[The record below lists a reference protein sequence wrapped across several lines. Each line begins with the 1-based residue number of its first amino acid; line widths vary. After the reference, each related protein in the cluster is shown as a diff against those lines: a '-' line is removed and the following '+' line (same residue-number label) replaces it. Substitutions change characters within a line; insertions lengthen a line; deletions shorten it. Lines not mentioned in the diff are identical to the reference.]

1 MRPTIYL
8 FSDPCSFSLYLL
20 ESLLSSLCNVVIFSS
35 AKKDWEDLTLNI
47 NRTVGLKF
55 ELQKNYK
62 KYQSPNYFLIVD
74 ASKGSANEVVDKAE
88 TLSITLKTKGFVV
101 ILNRGIQSITTLP
114 SDAVGVISL
123 NNLYGPRMELNGE
136 DRISQV
142 IKSAVNN
149 EKIKISERETL
160 TPVYMGDAAKL
171 ITKWLF
177 SFGPYGEATSV
188 SSNNLLVTNICQII
202 KRTYPNFNYRVVQEA
217 PENNFRNKEKT
228 YLLEKRDNKLLEE
241 TLLWLKRNFTTRVV
255 SQENKLKIGF
265 GSKVLI
271 AVMVLAAAPFVFI
284 LMSAFLLLVSGKTLI
299 SENFNTTKIL
309 VKTSYFFSNV
319 ANKES
324 GMLSSI
330 PVVEQLYKPAV
341 VFSYVLKNTNAA
353 GLRGLDLIDEL
364 SALSD
369 NILGGKEYDLGGA
382 QERIVS
388 DLGYIGTT
396 ISFIEG
402 ELKNYPNLNKKI
414 NFGPAKK
421 IISNARKIVSSME
434 EILGAKKTKTYL
446 VLFQNNME
454 LRPTGG
460 FIGSFALATF
470 NSGGLGEISV
480 QDVYSADGQL
490 KGHVE
495 PPMPINKY
503 LKEANWFLRDS
514 NWDMNFPVSAE
525 RAEWFLDKEIDV
537 AVDGVIA
544 IDLNVIKDVLEM
556 VGPVYLN
563 DYQTQVSYEN
573 FYEKIQ
579 SEVEG
584 NFFPGSIK
592 KAGFITALSR
602 ELINT
607 LVLNKEN
614 NKVKLAKILYN
625 NLEKRHIQIYLH
637 NNLVK
642 EALGNLN
649 WDGAFSFPSC
659 VGNCYSDTLGV
670 VEANLGVNK
679 ANYYI
684 EREYN
689 LSVDLKEGAVVK
701 NLSINYKNNANL
713 AMGEKGIYKNYFRLI
728 VPPDSTVESIKVGE
742 AYTPPDEEMVSGR
755 KEIGFYF
762 ELSPGQTK
770 TVNIKWQNSQFL
782 KFNATG
788 QYLIYIRKQA
798 GVPSEPITVLFNNF
812 TGVDLNIEP
821 GYTNLFGKDI
831 YSKVS
836 WKK

>member
-353 GLRGLDLIDEL
+353 GLR
-364 SALSD
+364 
-369 NILGGKEYDLGGA
+369 
-382 QERIVS
+382 
-388 DLGYIGTT
+388 
-396 ISFIEG
+396 
-402 ELKNYPNLNKKI
+402 
-414 NFGPAKK
+414 
-421 IISNARKIVSSME
+421 
-434 EILGAKKTKTYL
+434 
-446 VLFQNNME
+446 
-454 LRPTGG
+454 
-460 FIGSFALATF
+460 
-470 NSGGLGEISV
+470 
-480 QDVYSADGQL
+480 
-490 KGHVE
+490 
-495 PPMPINKY
+495 
-503 LKEANWFLRDS
+503 
-514 NWDMNFPVSAE
+514 
-525 RAEWFLDKEIDV
+525 
-537 AVDGVIA
+537 
-544 IDLNVIKDVLEM
+544 
-556 VGPVYLN
+556 
-563 DYQTQVSYEN
+563 
-573 FYEKIQ
+573 
-579 SEVEG
+579 
-584 NFFPGSIK
+584 
-592 KAGFITALSR
+592 
-602 ELINT
+602 
-607 LVLNKEN
+607 
-614 NKVKLAKILYN
+614 
-625 NLEKRHIQIYLH
+625 
-637 NNLVK
+637 
-642 EALGNLN
+642 
-649 WDGAFSFPSC
+649 
-659 VGNCYSDTLGV
+659 
-670 VEANLGVNK
+670 
-679 ANYYI
+679 
-684 EREYN
+684 
-689 LSVDLKEGAVVK
+689 
-701 NLSINYKNNANL
+701 
-713 AMGEKGIYKNYFRLI
+713 
-728 VPPDSTVESIKVGE
+728 
-742 AYTPPDEEMVSGR
+742 
-755 KEIGFYF
+755 
-762 ELSPGQTK
+762 
-770 TVNIKWQNSQFL
+770 
-782 KFNATG
+782 
-788 QYLIYIRKQA
+788 
-798 GVPSEPITVLFNNF
+798 
-812 TGVDLNIEP
+812 
-821 GYTNLFGKDI
+821 
-831 YSKVS
+831 
-836 WKK
+836 